1 MKQLV
6 DFLKFNFK
14 RTGVGLSMMA
24 VAGLV
29 TACGGYASSEA
40 PAMRSEADMA
50 VEEVVEAE
58 APAAEPV
65 AGYANGASAVDEV
78 LDKAAAQAQGPRVII
93 YIGNL
98 ALVVKDTRTAVN
110 DIAILA
116 GEQGGYVSS
125 SNIYQAGDVPRG
137 SITIRVPAET
147 YQATLN
153 SLRALAVRVERENTS
168 TQDVTEEFTDLEA
181 RKTNLEF
188 TEAALQ
194 ELLEERQRVGKTS
207 DILEVYREL
216 TSIRGQIEQIE
227 GRMRYLANQS
237 ALSTITV
244 ELIPD
249 VLYQPV
255 SVAGWEPQG
264 VAKEALQALVAALQ
278 GLANLTIW
286 LVILVLPLLIIALIP
301 VVIVVWL
308 IRWWWKRTRAGKKS
322 AEAVAPADTEKAE
335 AEE

>member
-1 MKQLV
+1 MKRSL
-6 DFLKFNFK
+6 DISKISIT
-14 RTGVGLSMMA
+14 RTGPWLTLIALMS
-24 VAGLV
+24 LV
-29 TACGGYASSEA
+29 MACGGAASEA
-40 PAMRSEADMA
+40 PAMQSSAEIGADRA
-50 VEEVVEAE
+50 VVEEAM
-58 APAAEPV
+58 PAEPT
-65 AGYANGASAVDEV
+65 AGYADGSSAVDNI
-78 LDKAAAQAQGPRVII
+78 LDRAAAQAQGPRVII
-93 YIGNL
+93 YTGNIT
-98 ALVVKDTRTAVN
+98 LVVKDTRAAVN

-137 SITIRVPAET
+137 SITVRVPADS
-147 YQATLN
+147 YQDTLTG
-153 SLRALAVRVERENTS
+153 LRALAARVERENTS

-188 TEAALQ
+188 TEEALQ
-194 ELLEERQRVGKTS
+194 QLLEERQRVGKTS

-216 TSIRGQIEQIE
+216 TNIRGQIEQIE

-237 ALSTITV
+237 ALSTIAI

-278 GLANLTIW
+278 GLANLAIW
-286 LVILVLPLLIIALIP
+286 LVIFVLPLLIIALIP
-301 VVIVVWL
+301 LIIMIGL
-308 IRWWWKRTRAGKKS
+308 IRWGWKRSRSRKK
-322 AEAVAPADTEKAE
+322 PAAQSIS
-335 AEE
+335 EEDEVIQPQE

>member
-1 MKQLV
+1 MKKLIA
-6 DFLKFNFK
+6 FLKSNFK
-14 RTGVGLSMMA
+14 RAGVGLSMVA
-24 VAGLV
+24 LAGLV
-29 TACGGYASSEA
+29 AACGGYASSEA
-40 PAMRSEADMA
+40 PAMRSGADMA
-50 VEEVVEAE
+50 VEQAVEAE

-65 AGYANGASAVDEV
+65 AGYADGSSAVEEV
-78 LDKAAAQAQGPRVII
+78 LDKAAAQARGPRVII
-93 YIGNL
+93 YTGNM
-98 ALVVKDTRTAVN
+98 ALVVKDTRAAVN
-110 DIAILA
+110 DIAKMA
-116 GEQGGYVSS
+116 GEQGGYVSA

-137 SITIRVPAET
+137 SVTIRVPADS
-147 YQATLN
+147 YQDTLAG
-153 SLRALAVRVERENTS
+153 LRVLAVRVERENTS

-216 TSIRGQIEQIE
+216 TNIRGQIEQIE

-237 ALSTITV
+237 ALSTITI

-301 VVIVVWL
+301 VIIVVWL
-308 IRWWWKRTRAGKKS
+308 IRWWWKRSRTRKKA
-322 AEAVAPADTEKAE
+322 AEPVEPAEKE
-335 AEE
+335 GPQPEE